1 MLRARK
7 GLPVTE
13 RIDDRLPRRIPG
25 LDVGVNG
32 AWFRLRD
39 DHWRED
45 LAEAL
50 ALALVSE
57 PADRLVFVVD
67 DEQAELRLK
76 VAFEA
81 QCVEGTIEVRDGR

>member
-1 MLRARK
+1 MLRVRK
-7 GLPVTE
+7 GFPLTE
-13 RIDDRLPRRIPG
+13 RLDNRLPRRIPR
-25 LDVGVNG
+25 LDVGANG

-57 PADRLVFVVD
+57 PVDRLVFVVD

-81 QCVEGTIEVRDGR
+81 QCVEGTIEVRSAR